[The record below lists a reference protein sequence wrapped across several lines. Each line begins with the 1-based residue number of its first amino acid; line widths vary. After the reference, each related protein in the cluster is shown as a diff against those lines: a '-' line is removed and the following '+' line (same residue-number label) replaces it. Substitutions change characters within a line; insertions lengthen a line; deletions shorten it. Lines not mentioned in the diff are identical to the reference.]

1 MANRIDVLAV
11 GDIVTD
17 AFIKLL
23 QTEAELDPSKAAD
36 KHPLL
41 CMPYGTKI
49 PFEEAQVIEGV
60 GNSAN
65 AAVSIARLGLKASIY
80 ANIGA
85 DQIGRDMLA
94 ALKKNGVQ
102 TQYVHVNHGK
112 VSNYHYVLWY
122 KDDRTILIKHENYEY
137 KWPRIPEEDTPRWI
151 YLSSFAESGEHLHKE
166 ISEYLTRHP
175 EVKLAFQPG
184 TFQMRMGFEKL
195 AYLYKQ
201 TEIFGVNVEEAQMM
215 TKQPGERDIRKL
227 AEVIHGHGPKIVV
240 ITDGP
245 HGSYASNGTTVYSM
259 RNYPDPAPP
268 YERTGAGDSYAS
280 TLIAGLIVTGD
291 LKEAMK
297 WGPINSMSVVQKVGA
312 QAGLLKRHELE
323 AYLRQAPKDYEP
335 KEYKPA

>member
-1 MANRIDVLAV
+1 MTHRIDVLAV

-23 QTEAELDPSKAAD
+23 PHEAEIDKDPVD

-41 CMPYGTKI
+41 CMTYGSKI
-49 PFEEAQVIEGV
+49 PFKEAVIIEGV

-65 AAVSIARLGLKASIY
+65 AAVSLARLGLKASIY
-80 ANIGA
+80 ANVGD
-85 DQIGRDMLA
+85 DQIGRDMVV

-102 TQYVHVNHGK
+102 TQYVHVNKGK

-122 KDDRTILIKHENYEY
+122 KDDRTILIKHEDYDY
-137 KWPRIPEEDTPRWI
+137 RWPHIAEEDTPQWI
-151 YLSSFAESGEHLHKE
+151 YLSSFAESGVDLHKD
-166 ISEYLTRHP
+166 ISAYLTKHP
-175 EVKLAFQPG
+175 TVKLAFQPG

-215 TKQPGERDIRKL
+215 TDQPGERDIRKL
-227 AEVIHGHGPKIVV
+227 VAPIHAYGPKMVC

-245 HGSYASNGTTVYSM
+245 HGSYASDGETVWEM

-268 YERTGAGDSYAS
+268 FERTGAGDAYAS
-280 TLIAGLIVTGD
+280 TFIAGLIKTGD
-291 LKEAMK
+291 IKQAMK
-297 WGPINSMSVVQKVGA
+297 WGPINSMNVVQKIGA
-312 QAGLLKRHELE
+312 QAGLITRPALDKFLK
-323 AYLRQAPKDYEP
+323 AAPADYEP
-335 KEYKPA
+335 KEYKG